1 MAQAQTAA
9 KAPLLK
15 AADQGVHTTEMTVDE
30 WHGVPDNPRQRDTER
45 HLQRATHL
53 KAPSPT
59 HSRVAMAM
67 TADGHRWKLD
77 GHTRALGWVR
87 QMIPIPDRLVV
98 SVYLVKDEAE
108 ACELY
113 THFDAQQAVETGYD
127 KVYGAYRQ
135 LNFAPRSLLLKA
147 GQISSAV
154 KLAQGCYEGQRYAS
168 KEPIY
173 DLMKLWQKELKLFDE
188 VNPNK
193 MRFRAPLITA
203 ALMTFRKH
211 SEEPTEFW
219 RLYNDDA
226 GEKIENA
233 MDPVEALSR
242 FIMGSRGDNRQKAA
256 AGTYDVIGK
265 GIAAYEA
272 HRASRTYTRNLV
284 AQDPARYFV
293 EGAR

>member
-1 MAQAQTAA
+1 MTDA
-9 KAPLLK
+9 KATLIKNRDSAP
-15 AADQGVHTTEMTVDE
+15 HTTEMSVE
-30 WHGVPDNPRQRDTER
+30 SWQKVPDNPRQRDTDR
-45 HLQRATHL
+45 HLQRAHHL
-53 KAPSPT
+53 KIESPT
-59 HSRVAMAM
+59 HSRVSMAL
-67 TADGHRWKLD
+67 TADGRRWKLD
-77 GHTRALGWVR
+77 GHTRSLGWSR
-87 QMIPIPDRLVV
+87 GMIPIPARLVV

-108 ACELY
+108 ACDLY
-113 THFDAQQAVETGYD
+113 THFDAQQAVETGSD

-135 LNFAPRSLLLKA
+135 LNFTPRSALLKV

-154 KLAQGCYEGQRYAS
+154 KLAQGCYEGLRFAS

-173 DLMKLWQKELKLFDE
+173 DLTKLWQTELKAFDE

-193 MRFRAPLITA
+193 GRFRGPLITA

-211 SEEPTEFW
+211 GEAPLEFW

-293 EGAR
+293 EGSR